1 MVDKKFDEML
11 PFESLQVEAIRE
23 LMKAVITL
31 DERVSALE
39 EHGRSSH
46 KRDDV
51 RGSIVYRFLDAKYPN
66 GVGLDGMRPSWVQGI
81 FYDWCAVNG
90 VDMKPSQG
98 NSKVVTNAVMR
109 KYGLRI
115 EDGFFKGGE
124 DARH

>member
-1 MVDKKFDEML
+1 MTDKRFDEML
-11 PFESLQVEAIRE
+11 PFDSLQVEAIRE
-23 LMKAVITL
+23 LMKAVLEL
-31 DERVSALE
+31 DGRVAALE
-39 EHGRSSH
+39 GKGKNDHR
-46 KRDDV
+46 RDDV

-81 FYDWCAVNG
+81 FYDWCKVNG
-90 VDMKPSQG
+90 VDMEPTQG

-109 KYGLRI
+109 KYGLKI